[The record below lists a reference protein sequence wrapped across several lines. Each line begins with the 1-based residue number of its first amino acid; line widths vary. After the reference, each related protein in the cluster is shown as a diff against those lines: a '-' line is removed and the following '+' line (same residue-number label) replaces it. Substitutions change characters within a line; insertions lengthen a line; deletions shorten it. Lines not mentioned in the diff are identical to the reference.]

1 MKAMTSVP
9 MENNEV
15 PVSRNLERWILIL
28 AIVFISLA
36 AFQTMAATTAMP
48 YIVEILGGKHLY
60 ALAAGI
66 VFAAQLMTTAL
77 AGPWVDA
84 RGPKP
89 SFFTGATLALVG
101 LTIAALAPNIEMI
114 VVGRALQGFGS
125 GLLVVPLY
133 VLVGNFISKER
144 QPRYFAAFATAWVIP
159 ALVGPFLAG
168 LLVEY
173 LSWRWVFGFTPIV
186 FFFIMPLAW
195 TKFKELPAH
204 KNRQPIRALNVFYLA
219 SGASVGIAAL
229 LVASSNKGQPDLK
242 TLALLA
248 IGIILVTVFA
258 PLLLPEGTFRARR
271 GVPSTVL
278 LRGTANGCLMAV
290 EIYLPLILKEI
301 HGWSATRAG
310 FVLTMSAVSWAL
322 ASQLQGRI
330 TDERRRNRIPYI
342 GVAMQLIGTLI
353 VFPAVLPSVTGI
365 VVLIGWF
372 IAGFGLGYLY
382 PALTVHALALT
393 PLQRHG
399 EISAALQIADTLGA
413 AFLIGLAGIA
423 YALSAGLGTFSYG
436 IPILLIIIILFGAVA
451 LTNRIQPAD
460 NVG

>member
-1 MKAMTSVP
+1 MTSGP
-9 MENNEV
+9 LSQNTV
-15 PVSRNLERWILIL
+15 PVSRSLERWILIL
-28 AIVFISLA
+28 AVVFISLA

-48 YIVEILGGKHLY
+48 YIVEILGGKRLY

-89 SFFTGATLALVG
+89 SFFTGATLAMLG
-101 LTIAALAPNIEMI
+101 LTIAALAPNIEFI
-114 VVGRALQGFGS
+114 VLGRALQGLGS

-159 ALVGPFLAG
+159 SLVGPFLAG

-173 LSWRWVFGFTPIV
+173 ASWRWVFGFTPIV
-186 FFFIMPLAW
+186 FILIVPLAW
-195 TKFKELPAH
+195 TQFKQLPAH
-204 KNRQPIRALNVFYLA
+204 QNLQPLRALNVFYLA
-219 SGASVGIAAL
+219 CGASIGIAAL

-242 TLALLA
+242 TIALLG
-248 IGIILVTVFA
+248 IGMILVCAFA
-258 PLLLPEGTFRARR
+258 PLLLPEGTFKARR
-271 GVPSTVL
+271 GMPSTVL
-278 LRGTANGCLMAV
+278 LRGVANGSLMAV

-310 FVLTMSAVSWAL
+310 FVLTMSAISWAL

-330 TDERRRNRIPYI
+330 VDERKRAHIPYLGI
-342 GVAMQLIGTLI
+342 GLQLVGTL
-353 VFPAVLPSVTGI
+353 VVLPSVHPSVSGL
-365 VVLIGWF
+365 VVLFGWF

-399 EISAALQIADTLGA
+399 EVSAALQIADTLGA
-413 AFLIGLAGIA
+413 AFLIGIVGIA
-423 YALSAGLGTFSYG
+423 YAISSGLGHAAFAV
-436 IPILLIIIILFGAVA
+436 PILIIIVILIGAVM
-451 LTNRIQPAD
+451 LTNRLQPQD
-460 NVG
+460 V